1 MAAPQFSTSGTKPA
15 SSNRRRF
22 SLEQA
27 NRALPLI
34 TRIVRDIVNASQ
46 NIADL
51 EAKLEDTPVKLAPV
65 VQAQLDHS
73 RRRLAEFGEE
83 LTDIGVE
90 LKDIE
95 SGLIDF
101 PGRHQ
106 GRDVFLCW
114 KLGEDKVEYW
124 HELHAGFAGRQ
135 PIRSLREGD

>member
-15 SSNRRRF
+15 SSKARRF

-34 TRIVRDIVNASQ
+34 TRIVRDLVNTSQ
-46 NIADL
+46 TIADL
-51 EAKLEDTPVKLAPV
+51 EAKLDDTPVKLAPI
-65 VQAQLDHS
+65 VQGQLDHA
-73 RRRLAEFGEE
+73 RQRLAEYGEE

-106 GRDVFLCW
+106 GRDVCLCW
-114 KLGEDKVEYW
+114 RLGEDKVEHW